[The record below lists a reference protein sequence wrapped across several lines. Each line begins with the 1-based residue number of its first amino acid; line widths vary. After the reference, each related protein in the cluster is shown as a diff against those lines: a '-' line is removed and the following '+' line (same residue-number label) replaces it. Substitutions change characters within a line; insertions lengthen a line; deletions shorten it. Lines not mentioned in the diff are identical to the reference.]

1 MKPNRRHVLMAAT
14 AAAVATVA
22 TGEASTAQTAA
33 ATDPYGSGALGDWT
47 VLSHSVATEATITYV
62 RDNDGVY
69 MFGDSISVQDGK
81 ALASQLIA
89 RTGKTIAVHNW
100 SGRPTGPAV
109 DALQNWAVRYGMPR
123 RILMATGTNDI
134 FNPPVFAAQV
144 DRTMRIVGS
153 RREVVWVNV
162 QCARTAK
169 SAAVQLADQRN
180 SAWINS
186 QLLDAEKKY
195 PNLTV
200 VRWAE
205 SLAAAPSH
213 LTTYLREGVHTS
225 VPAGQTARND
235 LILKTLMKV

>member
-22 TGEASTAQTAA
+22 TSEAGTAQTAA
-33 ATDPYGSGALGDWT
+33 AADPYGSGALGDWT

-100 SGRPTGPAV
+100 SGRPTAPAV

-123 RILMATGTNDI
+123 RILMATGSNDI

-169 SAAVQLADQRN
+169 AAAVQLADQRN

-195 PNLTV
+195 SNLTV

-225 VPAGQTARND
+225 VPAGQTARNN
-235 LILKTLMKV
+235 LILKALMSV

>member
-1 MKPNRRHVLMAAT
+1 MRPNRRHVLMAG
-14 AAAVATVA
+14 AAATVAAVA
-22 TGEASTAQTAA
+22 TGEASVAQTAVA
-33 ATDPYGSGALGDWT
+33 SDPYGSGALGDWT
-47 VLSHSVATEATITYV
+47 VLSHAIAPEATITYV

-69 MFGDSISVQDGK
+69 MFGDSIAVQDAK

-89 RTGKTIAVHNW
+89 RSGKTIAVHNW
-100 SGRPTGPAV
+100 SGRPTAPAV
-109 DALQNWAVRYGMPR
+109 DALQNWATQYGMPR

-134 FNPPVFAAQV
+134 FNPPAFGPQV

-153 RREVVWVNV
+153 KRTVVWVNV

-186 QLLDAEKKY
+186 QLSDAAKKY
-195 PNLTV
+195 PNLKIV
-200 VRWAE
+200 HWAE
-205 SLAAAPSH
+205 SLAASPTH

-225 VPAGQTARND
+225 VPAGQTARNN
-235 LILKTLMKV
+235 LILQALLGY

>member
-1 MKPNRRHVLMAAT
+1 MRPNRRHVLMAG
-14 AAAVATVA
+14 AVATVA
-22 TGEASTAQTAA
+22 AVASGEASTAQTAA
-33 ATDPYGSGALGDWT
+33 ASDPYGSGALGDWT
-47 VLSHSVATEATITYV
+47 ILSHAVAPVATITSV

-69 MFGDSISVQDGK
+69 MFGDSIAVQDGK
-81 ALASQLIA
+81 TLAAQLIA
-89 RTGKTIAVHNW
+89 RSGKTIAVHNW
-100 SGRPTGPAV
+100 SGRPTAPAV

-153 RREVVWVNV
+153 QRTVVWVNV

-186 QLLDAEKKY
+186 QLSDAAKKY
-195 PNLTV
+195 SNLKV

-205 SLAAAPSH
+205 SLAASPPH

-235 LILKTLMKV
+235 LILQALLSG

>member
-1 MKPNRRHVLMAAT
+1 MKPNRRQVLVAAT
-14 AAAVATVA
+14 AAAVAGVA
-22 TGEASTAQTAA
+22 AAEGSTAQTAA
-33 ATDPYGSGALGDWT
+33 AADPYGSGALGDWT
-47 VLSHSVATEATITYV
+47 VLSHAVATEATITYV
-62 RDNDGVY
+62 RDNDGVF

-89 RTGKTIAVHNW
+89 RSGKTIAVHNW

-109 DALQNWAVRYGMPR
+109 DALQNWALRYGLPR
-123 RILMATGTNDI
+123 RILMATGSNDI
-134 FNPPVFAAQV
+134 FNPPAFGPQV
-144 DRTMRIVGS
+144 DRTMRIVGPN
-153 RREVVWVNV
+153 RVVVWVNV

-169 SAAVQLADQRN
+169 PAAVQLADQRN

-186 QLLDAEKKY
+186 QLADADKKY
-195 PNLTV
+195 PNLKV

-205 SLAAAPSH
+205 SLAAVPSH

-235 LILKTLMKV
+235 LILQALLSV